1 MNGAARRLGMAA
13 STLEFRIKR
22 LGIDKFRYR
31 ESPAREYAN

>member
-1 MNGAARRLGMAA
+1 MAA

-31 ESPAREYAN
+31 ESVARKHTG